1 MATTAFAFA
10 STSAIVANKGI
21 AVATV
26 LKIAAIGQI
35 RPYRPYSTEMSGR
48 AATVSACPGSICP
61 FSRSSSPRR

>member
-10 STSAIVANKGI
+10 SASAIVANKGI

-35 RPYRPYSTEMSGR
+35 RPYPPYSTEM
-48 AATVSACPGSICP
+48 
-61 FSRSSSPRR
+61 

>member
-10 STSAIVANKGI
+10 SAIVANKGI
-21 AVATV
+21 AVAKV

-61 FSRSSSPRR
+61 SSRSFGPRR